1 MAHVYHPLRPPD
13 IRTYVL
19 YMTHHWRASDHL
31 EPSYRAG
38 EWRMY
43 DRGYFIG
50 YIQYGR
56 INGTPGLRGMTP
68 EGRLLGYERELEG
81 ACDRMW
87 EWYIRTRYQNTG

>member
-1 MAHVYHPLRPPD
+1 
-13 IRTYVL
+13 
-19 YMTHHWRASDHL
+19 
-31 EPSYRAG
+31 
-38 EWRMY
+38 MY

-68 EGRLLGYERELEG
+68 EGRLLGYERELEA

-87 EWYIRTRYQNTG
+87 EWYIRTRYHNTRHRTGSTASLWSRRSGS